1 MLALRAALEKQ
12 PITLIQ
18 GPPGTGKTRIVLSLL
33 SVILHARPSHG
44 ARRGGV
50 HATRDDADAGAAAAD
65 AKAGDEKASLSS
77 MKRLLRD
84 LRPNESADGGGDGGA
99 PARRR
104 LAPWLFGGFSN
115 PRDAAPLPRGA
126 ALPAPSPPER
136 PELLGEDGYRR
147 AKVLVC
153 APSNSALDEITLRIM
168 QSGLLGPTGEA
179 YSPTLVRVG
188 VNAHRSVERVSM
200 DALVRERLGKEEEEM
215 RAPGFGRGGGGGA
228 GAAAARTNAFSGVQT
243 LNAGAP
249 LPAEKKFERAL
260 AKDRLKLAILDEARV
275 VCSTL
280 SFSGSGMFSR
290 MTKPFDVVVVDEAA
304 QAVEPSVLVPLCY
317 GAKQVFLV
325 GDPRQLPATV
335 LSALATK
342 KMYNQSLF
350 KRLERCGYPVHVLA
364 TQYRMHPE
372 IRAFPSRQFYDD
384 RLVDAPRTAART
396 KRPWHQ
402 CALFK
407 PFVFVDVHQGREYRP
422 SGPDGASWANDEE
435 AEACVAMVKA
445 LVRGY
450 DALSSGENVG
460 VISPYKAQASAIR
473 RRLADALG
481 ADLAAAIDVN
491 SIDGFQGR
499 EKDVCVFSVVRAP
512 SRDDDA
518 TRRGGYARGLGF
530 VADERRINVGLT
542 RARSSLIVLGNAEK
556 LKKDE
561 NWGALVRSAKER
573 NAVIRPPRGKR
584 FETFVST
591 MVTTYDADDLSG
603 SEEEEEEEEE
613 EAGGD
618 DAGATAAAMRAHE
631 PEWGSLKKAGGGYYT
646 KASRDEPGASGSNPA
661 GSRGLGFSAEGAR
674 DEFVSEVL
682 GGRRAGDDYERGD
695 DAEAD
700 EDPFAQDVAETAAGE
715 KRGGAKRRTAAGT
728 AKRSPPAKR
737 ARGGAKA
744 KG

>member
-84 LRPNESADGGGDGGA
+84 LRPNESAADGGA

-435 AEACVAMVKA
+435 AEACVAIVKA

-542 RARSSLIVLGNAEK
+542 RARSSLIVLGSAEK

-613 EAGGD
+613 EEAGGD

-646 KASRDEPGASGSNPA
+646 TASFTEPGASGSNPA
-661 GSRGLGFSAEGAR
+661 GSRGMGFSAEGAR

-744 KG
+744 K

>member
-1 MLALRAALEKQ
+1 M
-12 PITLIQ
+12 
-18 GPPGTGKTRIVLSLL
+18 
-33 SVILHARPSHG
+33 
-44 ARRGGV
+44 
-50 HATRDDADAGAAAAD
+50 
-65 AKAGDEKASLSS
+65 
-77 MKRLLRD
+77 
-84 LRPNESADGGGDGGA
+84 
-99 PARRR
+99 
-104 LAPWLFGGFSN
+104 
-115 PRDAAPLPRGA
+115 
-126 ALPAPSPPER
+126 
-136 PELLGEDGYRR
+136 
-147 AKVLVC
+147 
-153 APSNSALDEITLRIM
+153 
-168 QSGLLGPTGEA
+168 
-179 YSPTLVRVG
+179 
-188 VNAHRSVERVSM
+188 
-200 DALVRERLGKEEEEM
+200 
-215 RAPGFGRGGGGGA
+215 
-228 GAAAARTNAFSGVQT
+228 
-243 LNAGAP
+243 
-249 LPAEKKFERAL
+249 
-260 AKDRLKLAILDEARV
+260 

-435 AEACVAMVKA
+435 AEACVAIVKA

-481 ADLAAAIDVN
+481 TDLAAAIDVN

-631 PEWGSLKKAGGGYYT
+631 PEWGSLKKAGGGIT
-646 KASRDEPGASGSNPA
+646 PRRRVTSPARRLNP
-661 GSRGLGFSAEGAR
+661 RGRAVWGFPRRAR

-682 GGRRAGDDYERGD
+682 GGRRAGDDYERGTTRRRTRTRSRRTSRRR
-695 DAEAD
+695 
-700 EDPFAQDVAETAAGE
+700 P
-715 KRGGAKRRTAAGT
+715 RGGSGGARRTAAGRRAVAAREAREGGRQGEGMT
-728 AKRSPPAKR
+728 KRHATSLTREIPKR
-737 ARGGAKA
+737 VESF
-744 KG
+744 

>member
-50 HATRDDADAGAAAAD
+50 HATRDDADAGAAAD

-84 LRPNESADGGGDGGA
+84 LRPNEDVVAAAGA

-104 LAPWLFGGFSN
+104 LAPWLFGGFAN

-215 RAPGFGRGGGGGA
+215 RAPGFGRGRRGGGGGGGA
-228 GAAAARTNAFSGVQT
+228 DERAVSASRTNAPT
-243 LNAGAP
+243 PNAGAP

-384 RLVDAPRTAART
+384 RLVDAPRMAART
-396 KRPWHQ
+396 KRPWHR
-402 CALFK
+402 CALFR

-422 SGPDGASWANDEE
+422 SGPDGASWANEEE
-435 AEACVAMVKA
+435 AEACVAIVKA

-450 DALSSGENVG
+450 DELSSGENVG

-512 SRDDDA
+512 GSRGDDA

-542 RARSSLIVLGNAEK
+542 RARSSLIVLGSAEK
-556 LKKDE
+556 LKRDE

-584 FETFVST
+584 FETFVSN

-613 EAGGD
+613 EAVGD
-618 DAGATAAAMRAHE
+618 DAGATAAMRAHE
-631 PEWGSLKKAGGGYYT
+631 PEWASLKKAGGGYRT
-646 KASRDEPGASGSNPA
+646 TASRDEPGASGSNPA

-715 KRGGAKRRTAAGT
+715 KRGGAKRRTTAGT

-737 ARGGAKA
+737 ARGGTKA
-744 KG
+744 K